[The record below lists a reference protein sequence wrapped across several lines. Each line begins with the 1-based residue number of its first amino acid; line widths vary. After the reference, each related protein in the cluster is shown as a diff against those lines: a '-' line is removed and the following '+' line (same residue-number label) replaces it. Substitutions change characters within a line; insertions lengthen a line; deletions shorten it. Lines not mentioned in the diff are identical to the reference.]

1 MRFASPGYLL
11 LLVPVAVLVWLEL
24 RKRTGAVRFS
34 DLSFLRTQ
42 RGPGRHLKP
51 VLLAVNTLA
60 LVLMVLALARPQRG
74 RVYEEVESRGVDIML
89 CMDVSETMTYA
100 DYQPSRIAVARQR
113 AREFIAKR
121 RGDRAGLVIFANGAM
136 ARCPLTVDKAVLGA
150 IIDRLQ
156 VGAIDPSRTA
166 IGMGLASAVAQI
178 KDSKSKDRIIILLT
192 DGLNNS
198 GEIDPLTA
206 ARLAQSF
213 GIKVYC
219 IGIGSQG
226 PVTVMVN
233 DPLWGP
239 RPQTMQ
245 VDFDMKTLD
254 GISAITGGK
263 SFLASDED
271 ALKRIY
277 DEIDRMEPTTF
288 KVARHTVYA
297 EKAQVFLLPAALI
310 LLLAMVATA
319 LVLRRLP

>member
-1 MRFASPGYLL
+1 MRFASPWYLL
-11 LLVPVAVLVWLEL
+11 LLAPVAALIWLEL
-24 RKRTGAVRFS
+24 RKRTSAVRFS
-34 DLSFLRTQ
+34 DVSFLRTH
-42 RGPGRHLKP
+42 RGAGRHLKSG
-51 VLLAVNTLA
+51 LLAVNSVV

-89 CMDVSETMTYA
+89 CMDVSETMTFA

-113 AREFIAKR
+113 ALDFIAKR

-136 ARCPLTVDKAVLGA
+136 ARCPLTVDKAVLGS
-150 IIDRLQ
+150 IIDRLE
-156 VGAIDPSRTA
+156 GGTLDPTRTA
-166 IGMGLASAVAQI
+166 IGMGLASAVGRI
-178 KDSKSKDRIIILLT
+178 KDSRSRDKIVILLT
-192 DGLNNS
+192 DGLNNT

-206 ARLAQSF
+206 AELARSF

-219 IGIGSQG
+219 IGIGSKG
-226 PVTVMVN
+226 PVTVMIN

-254 GISAITGGK
+254 EISAITGGK
-263 SFLASDED
+263 SFLASDNE

-297 EKAQVFLLPAALI
+297 EQAQVLLLPAALLF
-310 LLLAMVATA
+310 LLGLVAAA
-319 LVLRRLP
+319 LLMRRLP

>member
-1 MRFASPGYLL
+1 MSFASPWYLL
-11 LLVPVAVLVWLEL
+11 LLAPVAVLIWLEL

-34 DLSFLRTQ
+34 DVSFLRTN
-42 RGPGRHLKP
+42 RGAGRHLKS
-51 VLLAVNTLA
+51 VLLAVNTVV

-89 CMDVSETMTYA
+89 CMDVSETMTFA

-113 AREFIAKR
+113 ARDFIAKR

-136 ARCPLTVDKAVLGA
+136 ARCPLTVDKAVLGS
-150 IIDRLQ
+150 IIDRLE
-156 VGAIDPSRTA
+156 VGTLDPTRTA
-166 IGMGLASAVAQI
+166 IGMGLASAVGRI
-178 KDSKSKDRIIILLT
+178 KDSRSRDKIVILLT
-192 DGLNNS
+192 DGLNNT

-206 ARLAQSF
+206 AQLARSF

-219 IGIGSQG
+219 IGIGSRG
-226 PVTVMVN
+226 PVTVMIQ

-239 RPQTMQ
+239 RPQTIQ

-254 GISAITGGK
+254 EISAITGGK
-263 SFLASDED
+263 SFLASDNE

-297 EKAQVFLLPAALI
+297 EKAPLFLLPAALLS
-310 LLLAMVATA
+310 LLGLVAGA
-319 LVLRRLP
+319 LLMRRLP

>member
-1 MRFASPGYLL
+1 MRLASPWYLL
-11 LLVPVAVLVWLEL
+11 LLAPVAALIWLEL

-34 DLSFLRTQ
+34 DVSFLRTH
-42 RGPGRHLKP
+42 RGPGRHLKS
-51 VLLAVNTLA
+51 VLLSANALA
-60 LVLMVLALARPQRG
+60 MVLMVLALARPQRG

-89 CMDVSETMTYA
+89 CMDVSETMAFA
-100 DYQPSRIAVARQR
+100 DYKPSRIIVAKQR

-136 ARCPLTVDKAVLGA
+136 ARCPLTVDKTVLGS

-156 VGAIDPSRTA
+156 VGALDPTRTA
-166 IGMGLASAVAQI
+166 IGMGLASAVARI
-178 KDSKSKDRIIILLT
+178 KDSRSRDRIVILLT
-192 DGLNNS
+192 DGLNNT

-206 ARLAQSF
+206 AQLARSF

-219 IGIGSQG
+219 IGIGSRG
-226 PVTVMVN
+226 PVTVMID

-254 GISAITGGK
+254 EISAITGGK
-263 SFLASDED
+263 SFLASDNE

-277 DEIDRMEPTTF
+277 EEIDRMEPTTF
-288 KVARHTVYA
+288 KVARHTVYS
-297 EKAQVFLLPAALI
+297 EKADLFLLPAALLF
-310 LLLAMVATA
+310 LLGLVAAA
-319 LVLRRLP
+319 LVMRRLP

>member
-1 MRFASPGYLL
+1 MRIASPGYLL
-11 LLVPVAVLVWLEL
+11 LLAAVAALVWLEL

-34 DLSFLRTQ
+34 DLSFLRTR
-42 RGPGRHLKP
+42 RGPGRHLKTA
-51 VLLAVNTLA
+51 LLAVNTLV

-89 CMDVSETMTYA
+89 CMDVSETMSFP
-100 DYQPSRIAVARQR
+100 DYPPSRIAVARQR
-113 AREFIAKR
+113 ARDFIARR
-121 RGDRAGLVIFANGAM
+121 RGDRAGLVVFANGAM
-136 ARCPLTVDKAVLGA
+136 ARCPLTVDKAVLGS

-156 VGAIDPSRTA
+156 VGTLDPSRTA
-166 IGMGLASAVAQI
+166 IGMGLASAVARI
-178 KDSKSKDRIIILLT
+178 KDSKSKDRIVILLT

-206 ARLAQSF
+206 ARLARSV
-213 GIKVYC
+213 GVKVYC
-219 IGIGSQG
+219 IGVGSRG
-226 PVTVMVN
+226 PVTVMVD
-233 DPLWGP
+233 DPLWGRRP
-239 RPQTMQ
+239 RTLQ

-254 GISAITGGK
+254 EISAITGGK

-297 EKAQVFLLPAALI
+297 EQAQVLLLPAAL
-310 LLLAMVATA
+310 LFLLAQAATA
-319 LVLRRLP
+319 LVMRRLP

>member
-1 MRFASPGYLL
+1 MRFASPWYLL
-11 LLVPVAVLVWLEL
+11 LLAPVAALIWLEL
-24 RKRTGAVRFS
+24 LKRTSAVRFS
-34 DLSFLRTQ
+34 DVSFLRTH
-42 RGPGRHLKP
+42 RGAGRHLKS
-51 VLLAVNTLA
+51 VLLAVNTVV

-89 CMDVSETMTYA
+89 CMDVSETMNFA

-113 AREFIAKR
+113 ALDFIAKR

-136 ARCPLTVDKAVLGA
+136 ARCPLTVDKAVLDA
-150 IIDRLQ
+150 IIDRLE
-156 VGAIDPSRTA
+156 VGTIDPTRTA
-166 IGMGLASAVAQI
+166 IGMGLASAVGRI
-178 KDSKSKDRIIILLT
+178 KDSRSRDKIVILLT
-192 DGLNNS
+192 DGLNNT

-206 ARLAQSF
+206 AQLARSF

-219 IGIGSQG
+219 IGIGSRG
-226 PVTVMVN
+226 PVTVMID

-239 RPQTMQ
+239 RQQTMQ

-254 GISAITGGK
+254 EISAITGGK
-263 SFLASDED
+263 SFLASDNE

-297 EKAQVFLLPAALI
+297 EQAPVLLLPAALLF
-310 LLLAMVATA
+310 LLGLVAAA
-319 LVLRRLP
+319 LLMRRLP

>member
-1 MRFASPGYLL
+1 MRFASPWYLL
-11 LLVPVAVLVWLEL
+11 LLVPVAVWIGLEL
-24 RKRTGAVRFS
+24 RKRTSAVRFS
-34 DLSFLRTQ
+34 DVSFLRTH
-42 RGPGRHLKP
+42 RGPGRHLKSA
-51 VLLAVNTLA
+51 LLAVNSVVLI
-60 LVLMVLALARPQRG
+60 LMVLALARPQHG

-89 CMDVSETMTYA
+89 CMDVSETMTFA

-121 RGDRAGLVIFANGAM
+121 RGDRAGLVVFANGAM
-136 ARCPLTVDKAVLGA
+136 VRCPLTVDKTVLGT

-156 VGAIDPSRTA
+156 VGTIDPTRTA
-166 IGMGLASAVAQI
+166 VGMGLASAIARI
-178 KDSKSKDRIIILLT
+178 KDSKSKDRIVILLT
-192 DGLNNS
+192 DGLNNT

-206 ARLAQSF
+206 AQLARSL

-226 PVTVMVN
+226 PVTVMVD

-254 GISAITGGK
+254 EISAITGGK
-263 SFLASDED
+263 SFLASDNE
-271 ALKRIY
+271 ALRRIY
-277 DEIDRMEPTTF
+277 DEIDRMEPTTY

-297 EKAQVFLLPAALI
+297 EKAQWFLLPAAL
-310 LLLAMVATA
+310 LFLLGLAVSLLAM
-319 LVLRRLP
+319 RRLP

>member
-1 MRFASPGYLL
+1 MRFASPWYLL
-11 LLVPVAVLVWLEL
+11 LLAPVAVLIWLEL

-34 DLSFLRTQ
+34 DVAFLRTH
-42 RGPGRHLKP
+42 RGAGRHLKS
-51 VLLAVNTLA
+51 VLLAVNTVV

-89 CMDVSETMTYA
+89 CMDVSETMTFA

-113 AREFIAKR
+113 ALDFIAKR

-136 ARCPLTVDKAVLGA
+136 ARCPLTVDKAVLGS

-156 VGAIDPSRTA
+156 VGTLDPTRTA
-166 IGMGLASAVAQI
+166 IGMGLASAVGRI
-178 KDSKSKDRIIILLT
+178 KDSRSRDKIVILLT

-206 ARLAQSF
+206 AQLARSF

-219 IGIGSQG
+219 IGIGSRG
-226 PVTVMVN
+226 PVTVMID

-254 GISAITGGK
+254 EISAITGGK
-263 SFLASDED
+263 SFLASDNE

-288 KVARHTVYA
+288 KIARHTVYA
-297 EKAQVFLLPAALI
+297 EQAQVLLLPAALLF
-310 LLLAMVATA
+310 LLGLVAAA
-319 LVLRRLP
+319 LLMRRLP

>member
-1 MRFASPGYLL
+1 MRFASPWYLL
-11 LLVPVAVLVWLEL
+11 LLVPVAVWIGLEL
-24 RKRTGAVRFS
+24 RKRTSAVRFS
-34 DLSFLRTQ
+34 DVSFLRTH
-42 RGPGRHLKP
+42 RGPGRHLKSA
-51 VLLAVNTLA
+51 LLAVNSVVLI
-60 LVLMVLALARPQRG
+60 LMVLALARPQHG

-89 CMDVSETMTYA
+89 CMDVSETMTFA

-121 RGDRAGLVIFANGAM
+121 RGDRAGLVVFANGAM
-136 ARCPLTVDKAVLGA
+136 VRCPLTVDKTVLGT

-156 VGAIDPSRTA
+156 VGTIDPTRTA
-166 IGMGLASAVAQI
+166 VGMGLASAIARI
-178 KDSKSKDRIIILLT
+178 KDSKSKDRIVILLT
-192 DGLNNS
+192 DGLNNT

-206 ARLAQSF
+206 AQLARSL

-226 PVTVMVN
+226 PVTVMVD

-254 GISAITGGK
+254 EISAITGGK
-263 SFLASDED
+263 SFLASDNE
-271 ALKRIY
+271 ALRRIY

-288 KVARHTVYA
+288 KVARHTVYSERA
-297 EKAQVFLLPAALI
+297 DLFLLPAAL
-310 LLLAMVATA
+310 LLLLGLVATA
-319 LVLRRLP
+319 LLMRRLP

>member
-1 MRFASPGYLL
+1 MRFASPWYLL
-11 LLVPVAVLVWLEL
+11 LLAPVAALIWLEL
-24 RKRTGAVRFS
+24 LKRTSAVRFS
-34 DLSFLRTQ
+34 DVSFLRAH
-42 RGPGRHLKP
+42 RGPGRHLKS
-51 VLLAVNTLA
+51 VLLAVNTVV

-89 CMDVSETMTYA
+89 CMDVSETMTFA
-100 DYQPSRIAVARQR
+100 DYKPSRIAVARQR
-113 AREFIAKR
+113 ARDFIAKR

-136 ARCPLTVDKAVLGA
+136 ARCPLTVDKAVLGS
-150 IIDRLQ
+150 IIDRLE
-156 VGAIDPSRTA
+156 VGALDPTRTA
-166 IGMGLASAVAQI
+166 IGMGLASAVGRI
-178 KDSKSKDRIIILLT
+178 KDSRSRDRIVILLT
-192 DGLNNS
+192 DGLNNT

-206 ARLAQSF
+206 AQLARSF

-219 IGIGSQG
+219 IGIGSRG
-226 PVTVMVN
+226 PVTVMVD

-254 GISAITGGK
+254 EISAITGGK
-263 SFLASDED
+263 SFLASDNE

-297 EKAQVFLLPAALI
+297 EQAQVLLLPAALLF
-310 LLLAMVATA
+310 LLGLVAAA
-319 LVLRRLP
+319 LVMRRLP